1 MARFKY
7 VAKDMS
13 GKVHKDT
20 VEAASENALTQQLRE
35 ENLYL
40 VEAKDLNGAKKH
52 KKLKAKQLA
61 AFCRELS
68 TLLASGVTLVRA
80 LDIISEQEGMNKDE
94 RDIYKDVLQDLK
106 RGISLSDAM
115 ESKECFPDLM
125 IGMIRSGEGSGNL
138 DLVTQRLSIQYEKDY
153 KLTQQVKSAMTY
165 PCILLVLC
173 VAIVILIVTF
183 ILPQFQSLFDQM
195 ESLPMITNILI
206 AVSNF
211 LVQKWY
217 IALLAVA
224 VIVALIRIIVGIPSV
239 RRGVDWLKV
248 HMWGFGKLF
257 KVVYTARFARTLSS
271 LYSSGMPLVSAV
283 GVAAKTIGNGY
294 VESQFDEVIT
304 MVRGGVPLSQGL
316 REVDGLLKKLSSTI
330 LVGEESGRLDVML
343 DSIAETLESDAEQA
357 TKRMVTLLEP
367 ILIIFMALI
376 VGCIMI
382 GGYASNLSV
391 LLSNR
396 KCVITK
402 EELTGERYCYCF
414 TGRMYFG
421 CKWKSRTKTKNQ
433 QDRHDPDRSSH
444 RPF

>member
-13 GKVHKDT
+13 GKVHKGT
-20 VEAASENALTQQLRE
+20 VEAVSENALTQQLRE

-52 KKLKAKQLA
+52 KKLKAKQLV

-283 GVAAKTIGNGY
+283 GVAAKKIGNGY

-382 GGYASNLSV
+382 GVMLPIYQSYSAIENA
-391 LLSNR
+391 
-396 KCVITK
+396 
-402 EELTGERYCYCF
+402 
-414 TGRMYFG
+414 
-421 CKWKSRTKTKNQ
+421 
-433 QDRHDPDRSSH
+433 
-444 RPF
+444 

>member
-13 GKVHKDT
+13 GKVHKGT

-138 DLVTQRLSIQYEKDY
+138 DLVTQRLSIQYDKDY

-239 RRGVDWLKV
+239 RRSVDWMKV

-304 MVRGGVPLSQGL
+304 MVRSGVPLSQGL

-343 DSIAETLESDAEQA
+343 DSIAETLEADAEQA

-382 GGYASNLSV
+382 GVMLPIYQSYSAIENA
-391 LLSNR
+391 
-396 KCVITK
+396 
-402 EELTGERYCYCF
+402 
-414 TGRMYFG
+414 
-421 CKWKSRTKTKNQ
+421 
-433 QDRHDPDRSSH
+433 
-444 RPF
+444 

>member
-13 GKVHKDT
+13 GKVHKGT

-195 ESLPMITNILI
+195 ESLTMITNILI

-224 VIVALIRIIVGIPSV
+224 VIIALIRIIVGIPSV

-343 DSIAETLESDAEQA
+343 DSIAETLEADAEQA

-376 VGCIMI
+376 VGCVMI
-382 GGYASNLSV
+382 GVMLPIYQSYSAIENA
-391 LLSNR
+391 
-396 KCVITK
+396 
-402 EELTGERYCYCF
+402 
-414 TGRMYFG
+414 
-421 CKWKSRTKTKNQ
+421 
-433 QDRHDPDRSSH
+433 
-444 RPF
+444 

>member
-13 GKVHKDT
+13 GKIHKGT

-40 VEAKDLNGAKKH
+40 VEVKDLNGAKKH

-80 LDIISEQEGMNKDE
+80 LDIISEQEGINKDE

-173 VAIVILIVTF
+173 VVIVILIVTF
-183 ILPQFQSLFDQM
+183 ILPQFQSLFYQM

-217 IALLAVA
+217 IALLIVA

-239 RRGVDWLKV
+239 RRSVDWMKV

-343 DSIAETLESDAEQA
+343 DSIAETLEADAEQA

-382 GGYASNLSV
+382 GVMLPIYQSYSAIENA
-391 LLSNR
+391 
-396 KCVITK
+396 
-402 EELTGERYCYCF
+402 
-414 TGRMYFG
+414 
-421 CKWKSRTKTKNQ
+421 
-433 QDRHDPDRSSH
+433 
-444 RPF
+444 

>member
-13 GKVHKDT
+13 GKVHKGT

-138 DLVTQRLSIQYEKDY
+138 DLVTQRLSVQYEKDY

-173 VAIVILIVTF
+173 VVIVILIVTF

-217 IALLAVA
+217 IALLTVA

-330 LVGEESGRLDVML
+330 MVGEESGRLDVML

-382 GGYASNLSV
+382 GVMLPIYQSYSAIENA
-391 LLSNR
+391 
-396 KCVITK
+396 
-402 EELTGERYCYCF
+402 
-414 TGRMYFG
+414 
-421 CKWKSRTKTKNQ
+421 
-433 QDRHDPDRSSH
+433 
-444 RPF
+444 

>member
-13 GKVHKDT
+13 GKIHKGT

-80 LDIISEQEGMNKDE
+80 LDIISEQEGINKDE

-173 VAIVILIVTF
+173 VVIVILIVTF

-217 IALLAVA
+217 IALLIVA

-239 RRGVDWLKV
+239 RRSVDWMKV

-343 DSIAETLESDAEQA
+343 DSIAETLEADAEQA

-382 GGYASNLSV
+382 GVMLPIYQSYSAIENA
-391 LLSNR
+391 
-396 KCVITK
+396 
-402 EELTGERYCYCF
+402 
-414 TGRMYFG
+414 
-421 CKWKSRTKTKNQ
+421 
-433 QDRHDPDRSSH
+433 
-444 RPF
+444 

>member
-13 GKVHKDT
+13 GKVHKGT

-80 LDIISEQEGMNKDE
+80 LDIISEQEGINKDE

-138 DLVTQRLSIQYEKDY
+138 DLVTQRLSVQYEKDY

-173 VAIVILIVTF
+173 VVIVILIVTF

-211 LVQKWY
+211 LIQKWY

-224 VIVALIRIIVGIPSV
+224 VVVALIRIIVGIPAV
-239 RRGVDWLKV
+239 RRGVDWMKV

-294 VESQFDEVIT
+294 VESQFDEVVT

-316 REVDGLLKKLSSTI
+316 REVDGLMKKLSSTI

-343 DSIAETLESDAEQA
+343 DSIAETLEADAEQA

-382 GGYASNLSV
+382 GVMLPIYQSYSAIENA
-391 LLSNR
+391 
-396 KCVITK
+396 
-402 EELTGERYCYCF
+402 
-414 TGRMYFG
+414 
-421 CKWKSRTKTKNQ
+421 
-433 QDRHDPDRSSH
+433 
-444 RPF
+444 

>member
-1 MARFKY
+1 M
-7 VAKDMS
+7 
-13 GKVHKDT
+13 
-20 VEAASENALTQQLRE
+20 EAASENALTQQLRE

-173 VAIVILIVTF
+173 VAIVILIMTF

-224 VIVALIRIIVGIPSV
+224 VIIALIRIIVGIPSV

-304 MVRGGVPLSQGL
+304 MARSGVPLSQGL

-382 GGYASNLSV
+382 GVMLPIYQSYSAIENA
-391 LLSNR
+391 
-396 KCVITK
+396 
-402 EELTGERYCYCF
+402 
-414 TGRMYFG
+414 
-421 CKWKSRTKTKNQ
+421 
-433 QDRHDPDRSSH
+433 
-444 RPF
+444 

>member
-68 TLLASGVTLVRA
+68 ALLASGVTLVRA

-173 VAIVILIVTF
+173 VVIVILIVTF

-239 RRGVDWLKV
+239 RRGVDWMKV

-343 DSIAETLESDAEQA
+343 DSIAETLEADAEQA

-382 GGYASNLSV
+382 GVMLPIYQSYSAIENA
-391 LLSNR
+391 
-396 KCVITK
+396 
-402 EELTGERYCYCF
+402 
-414 TGRMYFG
+414 
-421 CKWKSRTKTKNQ
+421 
-433 QDRHDPDRSSH
+433 
-444 RPF
+444 

>member
-13 GKVHKDT
+13 GKVHKGT

-80 LDIISEQEGMNKDE
+80 LDIISEQEGINKDE

-138 DLVTQRLSIQYEKDY
+138 DLVTQRLSVQYEKDY

-173 VAIVILIVTF
+173 VVIVILIVTF

-271 LYSSGMPLVSAV
+271 LYSSGMPIVSAV

-294 VESQFDEVIT
+294 VESQFDEVVT

-316 REVDGLLKKLSSTI
+316 REVDGLMKKLSSTI

-343 DSIAETLESDAEQA
+343 DSIAETLEADAEQA

-382 GGYASNLSV
+382 GVMLPIYQSYSAIENA
-391 LLSNR
+391 
-396 KCVITK
+396 
-402 EELTGERYCYCF
+402 
-414 TGRMYFG
+414 
-421 CKWKSRTKTKNQ
+421 
-433 QDRHDPDRSSH
+433 
-444 RPF
+444 

>member
-13 GKVHKDT
+13 GKVHKGT

-173 VAIVILIVTF
+173 VVIVILIVTF

-217 IALLAVA
+217 IALLTVA
-224 VIVALIRIIVGIPSV
+224 VIVALIRIIVGIPAV
-239 RRGVDWLKV
+239 RRGVDWMKV

-316 REVDGLLKKLSSTI
+316 REVDGLLKKLSGTI

-343 DSIAETLESDAEQA
+343 DSIAETLEADAEQA

-382 GGYASNLSV
+382 GVMLPIYQSYSAIENA
-391 LLSNR
+391 
-396 KCVITK
+396 
-402 EELTGERYCYCF
+402 
-414 TGRMYFG
+414 
-421 CKWKSRTKTKNQ
+421 
-433 QDRHDPDRSSH
+433 
-444 RPF
+444 

>member
-13 GKVHKDT
+13 GKIHKGT

-173 VAIVILIVTF
+173 VVIVILIVTF
-183 ILPQFQSLFDQM
+183 ILPQFQSLFYQM

-217 IALLAVA
+217 IALLIVA

-239 RRGVDWLKV
+239 RRSVDWMKV

-343 DSIAETLESDAEQA
+343 DSIAETLEADAEQA

-382 GGYASNLSV
+382 GVMLPIYQSYSAIENA
-391 LLSNR
+391 
-396 KCVITK
+396 
-402 EELTGERYCYCF
+402 
-414 TGRMYFG
+414 
-421 CKWKSRTKTKNQ
+421 
-433 QDRHDPDRSSH
+433 
-444 RPF
+444 

>member
-13 GKVHKDT
+13 GKVHKGT

-80 LDIISEQEGMNKDE
+80 LDIISEQEGINKDE

-115 ESKECFPDLM
+115 ESKECFPELM

-138 DLVTQRLSIQYEKDY
+138 DLVTQRLSVQYEKDY

-173 VAIVILIVTF
+173 VVIVILIVTF

-217 IALLAVA
+217 IALLAAA

-294 VESQFDEVIT
+294 VESQFDEVVT

-343 DSIAETLESDAEQA
+343 DSIAETLEADAEQA

-382 GGYASNLSV
+382 GVMLPIYQSYSAIENA
-391 LLSNR
+391 
-396 KCVITK
+396 
-402 EELTGERYCYCF
+402 
-414 TGRMYFG
+414 
-421 CKWKSRTKTKNQ
+421 
-433 QDRHDPDRSSH
+433 
-444 RPF
+444 

>member
-13 GKVHKDT
+13 GKVHKGT

-115 ESKECFPDLM
+115 ESKECFPELM
-125 IGMIRSGEGSGNL
+125 IGMIHSGEGSGNL
-138 DLVTQRLSIQYEKDY
+138 DLVTQRLSVQYEKDY

-173 VAIVILIVTF
+173 VVIVILIVTF

-217 IALLAVA
+217 IALLAAA

-294 VESQFDEVIT
+294 VESQFDEVVT

-316 REVDGLLKKLSSTI
+316 REVDGLMKKLSSTI

-343 DSIAETLESDAEQA
+343 DSIAETLEADAEQA

-382 GGYASNLSV
+382 GVMLPIYQSYSAIENA
-391 LLSNR
+391 
-396 KCVITK
+396 
-402 EELTGERYCYCF
+402 
-414 TGRMYFG
+414 
-421 CKWKSRTKTKNQ
+421 
-433 QDRHDPDRSSH
+433 
-444 RPF
+444 

>member
-13 GKVHKDT
+13 GKVHKGT

-61 AFCRELS
+61 AFCRALS
-68 TLLASGVTLVRA
+68 TLLTSGVTLVRA

-173 VAIVILIVTF
+173 VVIVILIVTF

-217 IALLAVA
+217 IALLTVA
-224 VIVALIRIIVGIPSV
+224 VIVALIRIIVGIPAV
-239 RRGVDWLKV
+239 RRGVDWMKV

-330 LVGEESGRLDVML
+330 LVGEESGRLDEML
-343 DSIAETLESDAEQA
+343 DSIAETLEADAEQA

-382 GGYASNLSV
+382 GVMLPIYQSYSAIENA
-391 LLSNR
+391 
-396 KCVITK
+396 
-402 EELTGERYCYCF
+402 
-414 TGRMYFG
+414 
-421 CKWKSRTKTKNQ
+421 
-433 QDRHDPDRSSH
+433 
-444 RPF
+444 

>member
-13 GKVHKDT
+13 GKIHKGT

-80 LDIISEQEGMNKDE
+80 LDIISEQEGINKDE

-173 VAIVILIVTF
+173 VVIVILIVTF
-183 ILPQFQSLFDQM
+183 ILPQFQSLFYQM

-217 IALLAVA
+217 IALLIVA

-239 RRGVDWLKV
+239 RRSVDWMKV

-343 DSIAETLESDAEQA
+343 DSIAETLEADAEQA

-382 GGYASNLSV
+382 GVMLPIYQSYSAIENA
-391 LLSNR
+391 
-396 KCVITK
+396 
-402 EELTGERYCYCF
+402 
-414 TGRMYFG
+414 
-421 CKWKSRTKTKNQ
+421 
-433 QDRHDPDRSSH
+433 
-444 RPF
+444 

>member
-13 GKVHKDT
+13 GKVHKGT

-153 KLTQQVKSAMTY
+153 KLTRQVKSAMIY

-382 GGYASNLSV
+382 GVMLPIYQSYSAIENA
-391 LLSNR
+391 
-396 KCVITK
+396 
-402 EELTGERYCYCF
+402 
-414 TGRMYFG
+414 
-421 CKWKSRTKTKNQ
+421 
-433 QDRHDPDRSSH
+433 
-444 RPF
+444 